1 MKKTPILIE
10 NIDHA
15 GYTRN
20 PEHFIRFLGTAGT
33 RFTMLSQRRSSG
45 GIWFSY
51 GKCRGVI
58 DPGPG
63 SLVQICN
70 ASPTLS
76 PLEINTLIL
85 THRHIDHSS
94 DLNVL
99 CEGMTLRAHAKKGQV
114 LLPRDS
120 IGGRDAVLLDYFA
133 QKVKNIQ
140 LHEDGRR
147 TPLSD
152 DVTVES
158 VWHKHHGVECFGLI
172 FRGRDLPTWGVI
184 SDTRALPHFAKRYEP
199 CKMLIVNT
207 TLPYPWG
214 NLDHISVP
222 EVASLLQV
230 LHPEL
235 LLLTHL
241 GHMILEQEPRKI
253 AERLS
258 TEKTRVIAAEDR
270 MIVDLETLTRD
281 LRKIAYIIKE
291 VV

>member
-1 MKKTPILIE
+1 MEKTQRLTERTGIAQFTE
-10 NIDHA
+10 
-15 GYTRN
+15 N
-20 PEHFIRFLGTAGT
+20 PENFIRFLGTAGT
-33 RFTMLSQRRSSG
+33 RFVMLSQRRASG

-63 SLVQICN
+63 SLVQMCK
-70 ASPTLS
+70 ASPALS
-76 PLEINTLIL
+76 PLDVNTLIL

-99 CEGMTLRAHAKKGQV
+99 CEGMTLRSPAKKGQV
-114 LLPRDS
+114 LLTQDS
-120 IGGRDAVLLDYFA
+120 IGDCDAVLLDYFA
-133 QKVKNIQ
+133 NKIERIHI
-140 LHEDGRR
+140 HEDGK
-147 TPLSD
+147 PAILSD

-184 SDTRALPHFAKRYEP
+184 SDTRVLPHFPKRYEE
-199 CKMLIVNT
+199 CKMLIVNV

-214 NLDHISVP
+214 KLDHISVP

-235 LLLTHL
+235 LLLTHM
-241 GHMILEQEPRKI
+241 GHLLLDEGPEEI
-253 AERLS
+253 AAELS
-258 TEKTRVIAAEDR
+258 TENTCVVAAEDGL
-270 MIVDLETLTRD
+270 IVDLETLAQS
-281 LRKIAYIIKE
+281 LEKIA
-291 VV
+291 